1 MVKNLPASAGD
12 ARDRGLSPGL
22 GRSSGERNGNPVQY
36 SYLWNPHGQRAWYT
50 TVHGIESDTTERAC
64 MRARTCTHTHTDTQ
78 FFKTCFKIIIP
89 LPLQLNSS
97 PLPRNNHIWIPPA
110 DFYGT
115 FSISPS
121 NIHTLCLFDF
131 SILSIIYW
139 LPPVTSTELIF
150 FHTPSPPPSSYPVL
164 ILMLPI
170 QLYRSLV

>member
-1 MVKNLPASAGD
+1 MQETGVWALGWEDLLEKEMETQYSILTWETHM
-12 ARDRGLSPGL
+12 DRGPGILQSMELSQTRL
-22 GRSSGERNGNPVQY
+22 S
-36 SYLWNPHGQRAWYT
+36 
-50 TVHGIESDTTERAC
+50 VHVCVCAH
-64 MRARTCTHTHTDTQ
+64 AHTHTHTHTQ

-139 LPPVTSTELIF
+139 LPPVTSTEMIF